1 MSFIHCKSRGVRA
14 SEPWSG
20 SQGETQPWRV
30 TVVGFF
36 SFSFLFYTGVG
47 PINNVVIV
55 SGGQQRDAMVHIQ
68 ASILKVT
75 G

>member
-20 SQGETQPWRV
+20 SQGETQLWRV
-30 TVVGFF
+30 TVVVFF

-55 SGGQQRDAMVHIQ
+55 SGGQQRDAVVHIQ
-68 ASILKVT
+68 ASILKMT

>member
-1 MSFIHCKSRGVRA
+1 MQVTWGKGIRA
-14 SEPWSG
+14 VVWVSG
-20 SQGETQPWRV
+20 GDTAVEGDSCCF
-30 TVVGFF
+30 FF

-55 SGGQQRDAMVHIQ
+55 SGGQQRDAVVHIQ
-68 ASILKVT
+68 ASILKMT

>member
-1 MSFIHCKSRGVRA
+1 MQVTWGKGIRAMVCVSGVDTAVEGDR
-14 SEPWSG
+14 
-20 SQGETQPWRV
+20 
-30 TVVGFF
+30 FF
-36 SFSFLFYTGVG
+36 FFFSFLFYTGVK

-68 ASILKVT
+68 ASVLKVT